1 MPSRDRRDAAG
12 ALHHICFN
20 GNDRR
25 RIVMDDRDA
34 NTLAKIRGEAARE
47 TNVTILAYA
56 DLDTHSH
63 VYVRMSEPNLSLF
76 MQLMLGRYARAFNK
90 RHERE
95 GHLFQSPFW
104 SRRTTTEPQLL
115 MAHTYIALNPVRHR
129 LCAHPREWAR
139 GSYREIAG
147 LREPTGRVDVAATL
161 EVFAPGD
168 IEAAR
173 REYVALIDAWC
184 ERVHT
189 RERREEVDAQAPG

>member
-20 GNDRR
+20 GNDRG
-25 RIVMDDRDA
+25 RIILDARDA
-34 NTLAKIRGEAARE
+34 NTLATIRGEAARQ
-47 TNVTILAYA
+47 TSVTILSYA

-63 VYVRMSEPNLSLF
+63 LYVRMSEPNLSFF

-95 GHLFQSPFW
+95 GHRFQSPFW
-104 SRRTTTEPQLL
+104 SRRTTTEAQFL
-115 MAHTYIALNPVRHR
+115 MALGYIALNPVRHG
-129 LCAHPREWAR
+129 LCTHPREWAR
-139 GSYREIAG
+139 GSYRAIAG
-147 LREPTGRVDVAATL
+147 LRAPAGRVDVAATL
-161 EVFAPGD
+161 DVFVPGD

-184 ERVHT
+184 TRVHT
-189 RERREEVDAQAPG
+189 RERREEVAVPSPG